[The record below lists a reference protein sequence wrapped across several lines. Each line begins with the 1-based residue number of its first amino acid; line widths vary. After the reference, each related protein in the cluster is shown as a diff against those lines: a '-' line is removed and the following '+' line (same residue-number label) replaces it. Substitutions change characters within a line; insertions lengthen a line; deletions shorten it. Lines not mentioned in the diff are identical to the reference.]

1 VNSKDLNKESDI
13 SKVIKEDILRILG
26 ERKMKVSLETIKP
39 EIKVTNS
46 LLSKAIKSLEEK
58 NMIQVEN
65 GVIRTTKKGQ
75 EESKSLLKKHRY
87 LENYFKEKRS
97 EQEAY
102 QVANI
107 IEHYISKE
115 ALNKIKK
122 FFPINKEGISLLKF
136 GLKREGLITDIEGS
150 DYKLFE
156 RLVSMGILPGEI
168 IEIRHKIP
176 TGIIVKTNNKIIFL
190 AKTIAKKIKVVEI

>member
-1 VNSKDLNKESDI
+1 MKE
-13 SKVIKEDILRILG
+13 
-26 ERKMKVSLETIKP
+26 VSI
-39 EIKVTNS
+39 
-46 LLSKAIKSLEEK
+46 
-58 NMIQVEN
+58 
-65 GVIRTTKKGQ
+65 
-75 EESKSLLKKHRY
+75 
-87 LENYFKEKRS
+87 
-97 EQEAY
+97 
-102 QVANI
+102 
-107 IEHYISKE
+107 
-115 ALNKIKK
+115 
-122 FFPINKEGISLLKF
+122 KF

>member
-46 LLSKAIKSLEEK
+46 LLSKAIKSLEEE

-75 EESKSLLKKHRY
+75 EESKSLLKKHRD